1 MSNFQVN
8 VQNEDDR
15 VMQKYAKNAQEVDNN
30 NDEIQTRDA
39 QNSGSMRIDKATDGS
54 VNDPI
59 REKKPFVLSTPSV
72 LFIKETSEGK
82 VLIN

>member
-1 MSNFQVN
+1 MSNLQVN

-30 NDEIQTRDA
+30 NDEIQTHDA
-39 QNSGSMRIDKATDGS
+39 QNSGSMRIDKATDES

>member
-1 MSNFQVN
+1 
-8 VQNEDDR
+8 
-15 VMQKYAKNAQEVDNN
+15 
-30 NDEIQTRDA
+30 
-39 QNSGSMRIDKATDGS
+39 MRIDKATDES